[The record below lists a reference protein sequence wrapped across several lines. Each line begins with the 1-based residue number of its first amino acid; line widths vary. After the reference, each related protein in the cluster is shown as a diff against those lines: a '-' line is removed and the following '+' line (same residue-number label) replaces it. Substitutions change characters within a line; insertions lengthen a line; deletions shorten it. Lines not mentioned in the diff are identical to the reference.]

1 VSIVDCG
8 SEGCYPLP
16 QLLSSMT
23 GVLAV
28 GLAGGQIM
36 LMDLCRINCDEG
48 RPVMHQSTRAL
59 CVLCSVFC
67 VICMC
72 SEIVL
77 CRIKVNTLSI
87 AWKCTVTC
95 MLVTMCC
102 TKID

>member
-48 RPVMHQSTRAL
+48 RSVMHQGTGGIVCAVFRFLCHLRAQSNSTVL
-59 CVLCSVFC
+59 HKSKHSVHCVEVYNYLYVGD
-67 VICMC
+67 
-72 SEIVL
+72 VL
-77 CRIKVNTLSI
+77 HKN
-87 AWKCTVTC
+87 
-95 MLVTMCC
+95 
-102 TKID
+102 

>member
-48 RPVMHQSTRAL
+48 RPVMHQSTGGL
-59 CVLCSVFC
+59 CVLCSSFC
-67 VICMC
+67 VICVL
-72 SEIVL
+72 SQIVL
-77 CRIKVNTLSI
+77 CCIKVNTVHCVEVYNYLYVGDVLH
-87 AWKCTVTC
+87 KN
-95 MLVTMCC
+95 
-102 TKID
+102 

>member
-1 VSIVDCG
+1 MTSVSIVDCG

-48 RPVMHQSTRAL
+48 RPVKHQSTGDYV
-59 CVLCSVFC
+59 CYVQVLCH
-67 VICMC
+67 
-72 SEIVL
+72 L
-77 CRIKVNTLSI
+77 Y
-87 AWKCTVTC
+87 AQ
-95 MLVTMCC
+95 
-102 TKID
+102 

>member
-48 RPVMHQSTRAL
+48 RPVMHQSTRGIVCAVFRFL
-59 CVLCSVFC
+59 CHLY
-67 VICMC
+67 
-72 SEIVL
+72 
-77 CRIKVNTLSI
+77 
-87 AWKCTVTC
+87 AQ
-95 MLVTMCC
+95 
-102 TKID
+102 